1 MQWYNWMFYYLEK
14 DVKLQF
20 KSKLVFTVKPV
31 SSVVNRDEEGYYDDT
46 DIMSQDR
53 DFTRCHS
60 QRSYLILM
68 FDTYSDPNKYLDT

>member
-1 MQWYNWMFYYLEK
+1 MFYYLEK

-46 DIMSQDR
+46 DIMSQTETSLGAIHR
-53 DFTRCHS
+53 EV
-60 QRSYLILM
+60 I
-68 FDTYSDPNKYLDT
+68 

>member
-1 MQWYNWMFYYLEK
+1 MFYYLEK

-46 DIMSQDR
+46 DIMSR
-53 DFTRCHS
+53 TETSLGAIHREV
-60 QRSYLILM
+60 I
-68 FDTYSDPNKYLDT
+68 